1 MTTFK
6 VYLTKEQW
14 ERACKADK
22 EIALEVGKQQPAL
35 AAEIGFEVR
44 QVEEIVAKE
53 QTSGD
58 KPNETPKPPR
68 KK

>member
-1 MTTFK
+1 MTKFK

-14 ERACKADK
+14 ERVCKADQ

-35 AAEIGFEVR
+35 AAELGFEVK
-44 QVEEIVAKE
+44 QVEEVVAK
-53 QTSGD
+53 TAD
-58 KPNETPKPPR
+58 KQPSR

>member
-14 ERACKADK
+14 ERVCKADQ

-35 AAEIGFEVR
+35 AADLGFEVK
-44 QVEEIVAKE
+44 QTEEVVAKVIDKQEE
-53 QTSGD
+53 Q
-58 KPNETPKPPR
+58 PKPSR

>member
-14 ERACKADK
+14 ERVCKADR
-22 EIALEVGKQQPAL
+22 EIALEVGKQQPSL
-35 AAEIGFEVR
+35 AAEIGFEVK
-44 QVEEIVAKE
+44 QTEEVVAIDQE
-53 QTSGD
+53 Q
-58 KPNETPKPPR
+58 PKSPR

>member
-14 ERACKADK
+14 ERVCKADQ
-22 EIALEVGKQQPAL
+22 EIALEVGKQQPSL
-35 AAEIGFEVR
+35 AAELGFEVK
-44 QVEEIVAKE
+44 QTEEVVAK
-53 QTSGD
+53 TTD
-58 KPNETPKPPR
+58 KPPR